1 MIIES
6 VNAVMYIET
15 GKILECWH
23 LIKHQKYKEV
33 RNKSAANASGRLA
46 QGVGDQIKGPN
57 TIELTWKQDIHEID
71 TKT

>member
-57 TIELTWKQDIHEID
+57 P
-71 TKT
+71 